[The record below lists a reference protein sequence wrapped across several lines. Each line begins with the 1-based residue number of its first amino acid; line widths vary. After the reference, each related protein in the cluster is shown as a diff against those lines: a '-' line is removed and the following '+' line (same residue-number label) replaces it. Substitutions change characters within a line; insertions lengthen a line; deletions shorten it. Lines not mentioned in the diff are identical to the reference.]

1 MLHGSGDSD
10 RDGNGYFPP
19 VREHFLRRG
28 IAVLC
33 YDKPGVGGSS
43 GDWRRQNGYDRADE
57 ALAAVRFLR
66 GHGAIDRARV
76 GLWGISQGGWI
87 APLAASIDPAVA
99 FVVAVSGPGVSP
111 AEQNAYDVET
121 RMRADGWEE
130 DRVRRAVAYV
140 RALMRS
146 AAANESYGR
155 VEETLL
161 RAARGEPWYGYFELP
176 DAEMWAFFAGEGKV
190 DFDPE
195 PVLERVAQPLL
206 AIFGE
211 RDQLVP
217 VARSVEVY
225 ERALTGAGNRDF
237 TIRVFPGANHG
248 IGLTDRQTEPEHF
261 APGYLDLMAGWI
273 LERFGRTR
281 GSARASGR

>member
-10 RDGNGYFPP
+10 RDGDGYFPP
-19 VREHFLRRG
+19 VREHLLRHG

-33 YDKPGVGGSS
+33 YDKPGVGRSS
-43 GDWRRQNGYDRADE
+43 GDWRRRNGYERADE

-66 GHGAIDRARV
+66 DRGAISPEWV

-87 APLAASIDPAVA
+87 APLAASISPAVA
-99 FVVAVSGPGVSP
+99 FLITVSGPGVTP

-121 RMRADGWEE
+121 RMRADGWAEHH
-130 DRVRRAVAYV
+130 VGHAVAYV
-140 RALMRS
+140 RALMR
-146 AAANESYGR
+146 AAAADESYER

-161 RAARGEPWYGYFELP
+161 RRARGEPWYGYFELP
-176 DAEMWAFFAGEGKV
+176 DAEMWGFFSGEGKV

-195 PVLERVAQPLL
+195 PVLERVSQPLL
-206 AIFGE
+206 AVFGE
-211 RDQLVP
+211 RDRLVP

-225 ERALTGAGNRDF
+225 ERALTRGGNPDF
-237 TIRVFPGANHG
+237 TIEVFPGANHG
-248 IGLTDRQTEPEHF
+248 IGIADRQTEPEHF

-273 LERFGRTR
+273 LERFG
-281 GSARASGR
+281 GAMSEGSGR